1 MEVLLNEIIYA
12 VKKEGHERISHF
24 EKMLGLT
31 ALQKPSMWLFA
42 AASLQQLH
50 YSNPLFGKLYSH

>member
-1 MEVLLNEIIYA
+1 MEVLLNDRIYA

-24 EKMLGLT
+24 ERMLGLT
-31 ALQKPSMWLFA
+31 VLQKPSMWLFA
-42 AASLQQLH
+42 AVSLQLH